1 MEKRKFNV
9 MDVLGEQLA
18 GVADTM
24 LEISIDDIRDNP
36 RNFYPTPDPQ
46 ALRALADSI
55 RANGL
60 LEPPTVVPAGD
71 GTYRLISGHSRL
83 AAIRSMWEDGTEE
96 DWARF
101 SKILCRVLPPMSDG
115 QEQAAVIEANRQ
127 RAKSNALLADEA
139 EKLTE
144 AYIKRREAG
153 EQLPG
158 RIRDYVAEALQV
170 KATKVANLSAIK
182 NGLKVPGIVER
193 WKHNEI
199 PEAAALEIARMD
211 IEEQYRLLDWTIE
224 SESHYYSIRDVKM
237 FHIFWTMFPHN
248 CPESSGLCPNAGPM
262 YDRFYTYGALNNCTG
277 CCRSCN
283 KKDTCKTVCQYFKP
297 ETQPETQPEPEP
309 EVKRNPAVDD
319 PRLDWHNMVPIF
331 CKRVKALRV
340 STGMSKKEFA
350 ESINEYPNTY
360 SAYENNSICGAD
372 KVPKLALCL
381 GTTTDYLYGL
391 TDELTPP
398 TLPEGQL
405 MIAGWM
411 PGSTNPAEPGEFAA
425 YVDLGDGKLLKRFFD
440 WDGQHWMMPGG
451 IEAQAPVVW
460 WMRLPPVP
468 AAGKGAHT

>member
-36 RNFYPTPDPQ
+36 RNFYPKPDPA

-71 GTYRLISGHSRL
+71 GTYRLISGHSRM
-83 AAIRSMWEDGTEE
+83 AAIRTLRETETP
-96 DWARF
+96 DQWATV
-101 SKILCRVLPPMSDG
+101 LCRVLPPMSEG

-127 RAKSNALLADEA
+127 RVKSNALLADEA
-139 EKLTE
+139 ERLTE

-182 NGLKVPGIVER
+182 KGLKVPGIVRKWEAGD
-193 WKHNEI
+193 I

-224 SESHYYSIRDVKM
+224 GESHYSIRDVKM
-237 FHIFWTMFPHN
+237 FHTLWTMFPHN

-262 YDRFYTYGALNNCTG
+262 YDRFYTYGALNNCAG
-277 CCRSCN
+277 CCRWCN
-283 KKDTCKTVCQYFKP
+283 KRDTCKTVCQYFKP
-297 ETQPETQPEPEP
+297 ETQAEPEP

-331 CKRVKALRV
+331 CQRVKELRIQ
-340 STGMSKKEFA
+340 TGMSKKEFA

-411 PGSTNPAEPGEFAA
+411 PGSTTPAEPGEFAVC
-425 YVDLGDGKLLKRFFD
+425 VDLGGGKLWKRFFD
-440 WDGQHWMMPGG
+440 WDGQRWMRPGG
-451 IEAQAPVVW
+451 IEAQATDVAW

-468 AAGKGAHT
+468 AAGKGADT

>member
-24 LEISIDDIRDNP
+24 MEIPVDDIRDNP

-46 ALRALADSI
+46 TLRALADSI

-96 DWARF
+96 DRARF
-101 SKILCRVLPPMSDG
+101 SKILCRVLPPMSEG

-127 RAKSNALLADEA
+127 RVKSNALLADEA
-139 EKLTE
+139 ARLTE

-182 NGLKVPGIVER
+182 KGLKVPGIVRKWEAGD
-193 WKHNEI
+193 I

-224 SESHYYSIRDVKM
+224 GESHYYSIRDVKM
-237 FHIFWTMFPHN
+237 FHTLWTMFPHN

-262 YDRFYTYGALNNCTG
+262 YDRFYTYGALNNCAG
-277 CCRSCN
+277 CCRWCN
-283 KKDTCKTVCQYFKP
+283 KRDTCKTVCKYCK
-297 ETQPETQPEPEP
+297 PETQPEPEP
-309 EVKRNPAVDD
+309 EAPAVNPAAKD
-319 PRLDWHNMVPIF
+319 PRLDYKVMVPTF
-331 CKRVKALRV
+331 CQRVKELRIQ
-340 STGMSKKEFA
+340 TGMTRKEFA
-350 ESINEYPNTY
+350 QSIDEFPGTY
-360 SAYENNSICGAD
+360 SACENASMCGSEKIA
-372 KVPKLALCL
+372 KLALCF
-381 GTTTDYLYGL
+381 GVSTDYLYGL
-391 TDELTPP
+391 TDDPTPP

-425 YVDLGDGKLLKRFFD
+425 YVDLGDGKLVKRFFD

-451 IEAQAPVVW
+451 IEAQAPVIW

-468 AAGKGAHT
+468 VAGKGADT

>member
-24 LEISIDDIRDNP
+24 MEIPVDDIRDNP

-46 ALRALADSI
+46 ALRALMDSI

-71 GTYRLISGHSRL
+71 GTYRLISGHSRM
-83 AAIRSMWEDGTEE
+83 AAIKALRETETP
-96 DWARF
+96 DQWATV
-101 SKILCRVLPPMSDG
+101 LCRVLPPMSEG

-127 RAKSNALLADEA
+127 RVKSNALLADEA
-139 EKLTE
+139 EKLTA

-153 EQLPG
+153 EELPG
-158 RIRDYVAEALQV
+158 RIRDHVAEALQV
-170 KATKVANLSAIK
+170 KATKIANLSAIK
-182 NGLKVPGIVER
+182 NGLKVPGLVER
-193 WKHNEI
+193 WKRDEI
-199 PEAAALEIARMD
+199 PEAAALQIARMD
-211 IEEQYRLLDWTIE
+211 IDEQYRLLDWIIDKRRSCTINE
-224 SESHYYSIRDVKM
+224 VRKFSTCYTVTRRKCEHTGRM
-237 FHIFWTMFPHN
+237 
-248 CPESSGLCPNAGPM
+248 CENAERM
-262 YDRFYTYGALNNCTG
+262 YDHDYRYGEWHGSNCCLNCLDRDI
-277 CCRSCN
+277 CPAACKYVE
-283 KKDTCKTVCQYFKP
+283 KKPV
-297 ETQPETQPEPEP
+297 EQPEAPA
-309 EVKRNPAVDD
+309 VNPAAKD
-319 PRLDWHNMVPIF
+319 PRLDYKVMVPTF
-331 CKRVKALRV
+331 CQRVKEFRIQ
-340 STGMSKKEFA
+340 TGMTRKEFA
-350 ESINEYPNTY
+350 QSIDEFPGTY
-360 SAYENNSICGAD
+360 SACENNSMCGSEKIA
-372 KVPKLALCL
+372 KLALCF
-381 GTTTDYLYGL
+381 GVSTDYLYGL

-468 AAGKGAHT
+468 AAGKGADT

>member
-18 GVADTM
+18 GVTDTM
-24 LEISIDDIRDNP
+24 MEIPVDDIRDNP

-46 ALRALADSI
+46 ALRALMDSI

-96 DWARF
+96 DWTRF
-101 SKILCRVLPPMSDG
+101 SKVLCRVLPPMSEG

-127 RAKSNALLADEA
+127 RVKSNALLAEEA
-139 EKLTE
+139 ARLTE

-182 NGLKVPGIVER
+182 NGLKVPGLVER
-193 WKHNEI
+193 WKRDEI
-199 PEAAALEIARMD
+199 PEAAALQIARMD
-211 IEEQYRLLDWTIE
+211 IDEQYRLLDWIIDKRRSLTINE
-224 SESHYYSIRDVKM
+224 VRKFDICYRNAYKCDKTGKPCENIERIYDHDL
-237 FHIFWTMFPHN
+237 HHGEW
-248 CPESSGLCPNAGPM
+248 SGA
-262 YDRFYTYGALNNCTG
+262 G
-277 CCRSCN
+277 CCMMCL
-283 KKDTCKTVCQYFKP
+283 KKDTCPAACKYVEKKP
-297 ETQPETQPEPEP
+297 VEQPEAPA
-309 EVKRNPAVDD
+309 VNPAAKD
-319 PRLDWHNMVPIF
+319 PRLDYKVMVPTF
-331 CKRVKALRV
+331 CQRVRALREQ
-340 STGMSKKEFA
+340 TGMSRKEFA
-350 ESINEYPNTY
+350 QSIDEFPGTY
-360 SAYENNSICGAD
+360 SACENASMCGSEKIA
-372 KVPKLALCL
+372 KLALCF
-381 GTTTDYLYGL
+381 GVSTDYLYGL

-398 TLPEGQL
+398 TLPVGQL

-411 PGSTNPAEPGEFAA
+411 PGSTNPAEPGEFAT
-425 YVDLGDGKLLKRFFD
+425 YVDLGNGKLLKRFFD

-451 IEAQAPVVW
+451 IEAKAPVAW

-468 AAGKGAHT
+468 VAGKGADT

>member
-24 LEISIDDIRDNP
+24 MEIPVDDIRDNP

-46 ALRALADSI
+46 TLRALADSI

-83 AAIRSMWEDGTEE
+83 AAIRSMWEDVTEA
-96 DWARF
+96 DWTRF
-101 SKILCRVLPPMSDG
+101 SKVLCRVLPPMSEG

-127 RAKSNALLADEA
+127 RVKSNALLADEA
-139 EKLTE
+139 EKLTA

-153 EQLPG
+153 EELPG

-170 KATKVANLSAIK
+170 KATKIANLSAIK
-182 NGLKVPGIVER
+182 NGLKVPGLVER
-193 WKHNEI
+193 WKQDEI
-199 PEAAALEIARMD
+199 PEAAALQIARMD
-211 IEEQYRLLDWTIE
+211 IDEQYRLLDWIIDKRRSCTINE
-224 SESHYYSIRDVKM
+224 VRKFSTCYTVTRRKCEHTGRM
-237 FHIFWTMFPHN
+237 
-248 CPESSGLCPNAGPM
+248 CENAERM
-262 YDRFYTYGALNNCTG
+262 YDHDYRYGEWNGSNC
-277 CCRSCN
+277 CLHCLDR
-283 KKDTCKTVCQYFKP
+283 DTCPAACQYVEKKP
-297 ETQPETQPEPEP
+297 VEEPEKP
-309 EVKRNPAVDD
+309 PLNPAVKD
-319 PRLDWHNMVPIF
+319 PRLDYKVMVPIF
-331 CKRVKALRV
+331 CQRVRALREQ
-340 STGMSKKEFA
+340 TGMSRKEFA
-350 ESINEYPNTY
+350 QSIDEFPGTY
-360 SAYENNSICGAD
+360 SACENASMCGSEKIA
-372 KVPKLALCL
+372 KLAMCF
-381 GTTTDYLYGL
+381 GVSTDYLYGL

-398 TLPEGQL
+398 TLPCVSRYS
-405 MIAGWM
+405 AGWM

-460 WMRLPPVP
+460 WMRLPLVP
-468 AAGKGAHT
+468 AAGKGADT

>member
-1 MEKRKFNV
+1 MAGKNFDISKFA
-9 MDVLGEQLA
+9 A
-18 GVADTM
+18 GIKPVRSESDTM
-24 LEISIDDIRDNP
+24 MEIPVDDIRDNP

-46 ALRALADSI
+46 ALRALMDSI

-60 LEPPTVVPAGD
+60 LEPPTVVFAGA

-83 AAIRSMWEDGTEE
+83 AAIKALRETETP
-96 DWARF
+96 DQWATV
-101 SKILCRVLPPMSDG
+101 LCRVLPPMSEG

-127 RAKSNALLADEA
+127 RVKSNALLADEA
-139 EKLTE
+139 ERLTE

-199 PEAAALEIARMD
+199 PEAAALLIARMD
-211 IEEQYRLLDWTIE
+211 LDEQYRLLDWMIDKNR
-224 SESHYYSIRDVKM
+224 SYSINEVRK
-237 FHIFWTMFPHN
+237 FSTYYTMAHRK
-248 CPESSGLCPNAGPM
+248 CEHTGRMCKNAERM
-262 YDRFYTYGALNNCTG
+262 YDHDYRYGEWHGSNCCLNCLN
-277 CCRSCN
+277 R
-283 KKDTCKTVCQYFKP
+283 DTCPAACQYVEKKP
-297 ETQPETQPEPEP
+297 VEQPKAPA
-309 EVKRNPAVDD
+309 VNPAAKD
-319 PRLDWHNMVPIF
+319 PRLDYKVMVPTF
-331 CKRVKALRV
+331 CQRVRALREQ
-340 STGMSKKEFA
+340 TGMSRKDFAQSIDEF
-350 ESINEYPNTY
+350 PGTY
-360 SAYENNSICGAD
+360 SACENASMCGSEKIA
-372 KVPKLALCL
+372 KLALCF
-381 GTTTDYLYGL
+381 GVSTDYLYGL

-468 AAGKGAHT
+468 AAEKGADT

>member
-24 LEISIDDIRDNP
+24 MEIPVDDIRDNP

-46 ALRALADSI
+46 ELRSLADSI

-101 SKILCRVLPPMSDG
+101 SKILCRVLPPMSEG

-127 RAKSNALLADEA
+127 RVKSNALLADEA
-139 EKLTE
+139 EKLTA

-158 RIRDYVAEALQV
+158 RIRDHVAAVLQV
-170 KATKVANLSAIK
+170 NATKLANLAVIK
-182 NGLKVPGIVER
+182 KGLKVPGIVRKWEAGDL
-193 WKHNEI
+193 
-199 PEAAALEIARMD
+199 PEAVALEIARMD
-211 IEEQYRLLDWTIE
+211 IDEQYRLLDWTIE
-224 SESHYYSIRDVKM
+224 GESHYYSIRDVKM
-237 FHIFWTMFPHN
+237 FHTLWTMFPHN

-283 KKDTCKTVCQYFKP
+283 KRDTCKTVCQYFKP
-297 ETQPETQPEPEP
+297 ETQPEPEP
-309 EVKRNPAVDD
+309 EVKRNPAVAD
-319 PRLDWHNMVPIF
+319 PRLDYKVMVPTF
-331 CKRVKALRV
+331 CQRVKELRIR
-340 STGMSKKEFA
+340 TGMTRKEFA
-350 ESINEYPNTY
+350 QSIDEFPGTY
-360 SAYENNSICGAD
+360 SACENNSMCGSEKIA
-372 KVPKLALCL
+372 KLALCF
-381 GTTTDYLYGL
+381 GVSTDYLYGL
-391 TDELTPP
+391 TDDPTP
-398 TLPEGQL
+398 
-405 MIAGWM
+405 
-411 PGSTNPAEPGEFAA
+411 S
-425 YVDLGDGKLLKRFFD
+425 
-440 WDGQHWMMPGG
+440 
-451 IEAQAPVVW
+451 AQ
-460 WMRLPPVP
+460 
-468 AAGKGAHT
+468 KGADT

>member
-24 LEISIDDIRDNP
+24 IEIPVDDIRDNP

-46 ALRALADSI
+46 VLRALADSI

-96 DWARF
+96 DRARF
-101 SKILCRVLPPMSDG
+101 AKILCRVLPPMSEG

-127 RAKSNALLADEA
+127 RVKSNALLADEA

-199 PEAAALEIARMD
+199 PEAAALLIARMD
-211 IEEQYRLLDWTIE
+211 LDEQYRLLDWMIE
-224 SESHYYSIRDVKM
+224 KYRPYSINEVRK
-237 FHIFWTMFPHN
+237 FSTCYTM
-248 CPESSGLCPNAGPM
+248 A
-262 YDRFYTYGALNNCTG
+262 
-277 CCRSCN
+277 CRSCEHTGRMCEN
-283 KKDTCKTVCQYFKP
+283 AERMYDHDYRYGEWHGSNCCLHCLDRDTCPAACKYVEKKP
-297 ETQPETQPEPEP
+297 VEEPEKP
-309 EVKRNPAVDD
+309 PLNPAVKD
-319 PRLDWHNMVPIF
+319 PRLAWQTMVPTF
-331 CKRVKALRV
+331 CQRVKELRIQ
-340 STGMSKKEFA
+340 TGMTRKEFA
-350 ESINEYPNTY
+350 QSIDEFPGTY
-360 SAYENNSICGAD
+360 SACENNSMCGSEKIA
-372 KVPKLALCL
+372 KLALCF
-381 GTTTDYLYGL
+381 GVSTDYLYGL
-391 TDELTPP
+391 TDDPTP
-398 TLPEGQL
+398 
-405 MIAGWM
+405 
-411 PGSTNPAEPGEFAA
+411 S
-425 YVDLGDGKLLKRFFD
+425 
-440 WDGQHWMMPGG
+440 
-451 IEAQAPVVW
+451 AQ
-460 WMRLPPVP
+460 
-468 AAGKGAHT
+468 KGADR

>member
-24 LEISIDDIRDNP
+24 MEIPVDDIRDNP

-96 DWARF
+96 DLARF
-101 SKILCRVLPPMSDG
+101 SKILCRVLPPMSEG

-127 RAKSNALLADEA
+127 RVKSNALLADEA
-139 EKLTE
+139 EKLTA

-153 EQLPG
+153 EELPG
-158 RIRDYVAEALQV
+158 RIRDRVAEAL
-170 KATKVANLSAIK
+170 KINATKVANLSAIK
-182 NGLKVPGIVER
+182 NGLKVPGLVER
-193 WKHNEI
+193 WKRDEI
-199 PEAAALEIARMD
+199 PEAAALQIARMD
-211 IEEQYRLLDWTIE
+211 IDEQYRLLDWIIDKRRSCTINE
-224 SESHYYSIRDVKM
+224 VRKFSTCYTVTRRKCEHTGRM
-237 FHIFWTMFPHN
+237 
-248 CPESSGLCPNAGPM
+248 CENAERM
-262 YDRFYTYGALNNCTG
+262 YDHDYRYGEWHGSNC
-277 CCRSCN
+277 CLHCLDR
-283 KKDTCKTVCQYFKP
+283 DTCPAACQYVEKKP
-297 ETQPETQPEPEP
+297 VEQPEKPPL
-309 EVKRNPAVDD
+309 NPAVKD
-319 PRLDWHNMVPIF
+319 PRLDYKVMVPTF
-331 CKRVKALRV
+331 CQRVRALREQ
-340 STGMSKKEFA
+340 TGMSKKEFA

-405 MIAGWM
+405 MISGWM
-411 PGSTNPAEPGEFAA
+411 PGSITPAEPGEFAT

-451 IEAQAPVVW
+451 IEAQAPVAW

-468 AAGKGAHT
+468 AAGKGVET

>member
-1 MEKRKFNV
+1 MAGKNFDISKFAASIKPV
-9 MDVLGEQLA
+9 RSES
-18 GVADTM
+18 DTM
-24 LEISIDDIRDNP
+24 MEIAIDDIRDNP
-36 RNFYPTPDPQ
+36 CNFYPAPDPQ
-46 ALRALADSI
+46 ALRTLMDSI

-71 GTYRLISGHSRL
+71 GTYRLISGHSRM
-83 AAIRSMWEDGTEE
+83 AAIKALRETETP
-96 DWARF
+96 DQWATV
-101 SKILCRVLPPMSDG
+101 LCRVLPPMSEG

-127 RAKSNALLADEA
+127 RVKSNALLADEA
-139 EKLTE
+139 ARLTE

-199 PEAAALEIARMD
+199 PEAAALQIARMD
-211 IEEQYRLLDWTIE
+211 IDEQYRLLDWIIDKRRSCTINE
-224 SESHYYSIRDVKM
+224 VKKFDTCYAVVRRSCEHTGRM
-237 FHIFWTMFPHN
+237 
-248 CPESSGLCPNAGPM
+248 CENAERM
-262 YDRFYTYGALNNCTG
+262 YDHDYRYGEWHGNV
-277 CCRSCN
+277 CCLYCMDR
-283 KKDTCKTVCQYFKP
+283 DTCPAACKYVERAP
-297 ETQPETQPEPEP
+297 APEPEMP
-309 EVKRNPAVDD
+309 PMNPAVKD
-319 PRLDWHNMVPIF
+319 PRLDWRTMTPQF
-331 CKRVKALRV
+331 CGRVKELREK
-340 STGMSKKEFA
+340 TGLGKKEFA
-350 ESINEYPNTY
+350 QSIGEYPATY
-360 SAYENNSICGAD
+360 SAWENNSMPGCD
-372 KVPKLALCL
+372 RVPKLALCF
-381 GTTTDYLYGL
+381 GVSTDYLYGL

-411 PGSTNPAEPGEFAA
+411 PGSTTPAEPGEFAA

-468 AAGKGAHT
+468 VTGKGAENG

>member
-24 LEISIDDIRDNP
+24 MEIPVDDIRDNP

-46 ALRALADSI
+46 TLRALADSI

-101 SKILCRVLPPMSDG
+101 SKILCRVLPPMSEG

-127 RAKSNALLADEA
+127 RVKSNALLADEA
-139 EKLTE
+139 ERLTE

-170 KATKVANLSAIK
+170 KATKIANLSAIK
-182 NGLKVPGIVER
+182 NGLKVPGLVER
-193 WKHNEI
+193 WKRDEI
-199 PEAAALEIARMD
+199 PEAAALQIARMD
-211 IEEQYRLLDWTIE
+211 IDEQYRLLDWIIDKRRSCTINE
-224 SESHYYSIRDVKM
+224 VRKFSTCYTVTRRKCEHTGRM
-237 FHIFWTMFPHN
+237 
-248 CPESSGLCPNAGPM
+248 CENAERM
-262 YDRFYTYGALNNCTG
+262 YDHDYRYGEWHGSNC
-277 CCRSCN
+277 CLSCLDR
-283 KKDTCKTVCQYFKP
+283 DTCPAACKYVEKKP
-297 ETQPETQPEPEP
+297 VEQPEKPPL
-309 EVKRNPAVDD
+309 NPATKD
-319 PRLDWHNMVPIF
+319 PRLDYKVMVPTF
-331 CKRVKALRV
+331 CQRVKELRIQ
-340 STGMSKKEFA
+340 TGMTRKEFA
-350 ESINEYPNTY
+350 QSIDEFPGTY
-360 SAYENNSICGAD
+360 SACENNSMCGSEKIA
-372 KVPKLALCL
+372 KLALCF
-381 GTTTDYLYGL
+381 GVSTDYLYGL

-411 PGSTNPAEPGEFAA
+411 PGSTTPAEPGEFAA

-468 AAGKGAHT
+468 AAGKGADT

>member
-1 MEKRKFNV
+1 MAGKNFDISKFAATIKPV
-9 MDVLGEQLA
+9 SES
-18 GVADTM
+18 DTM

-36 RNFYPTPDPQ
+36 RNFYPTPDSQ
-46 ALRALADSI
+46 ALRALMDSI

-83 AAIRSMWEDGTEE
+83 AAIKALRETETP
-96 DWARF
+96 DQWATV
-101 SKILCRVLPPMSDG
+101 LCRVLPPMSEG

-127 RAKSNALLADEA
+127 RIKSNALLADEA
-139 EKLTE
+139 EKLTA

-158 RIRDYVAEALQV
+158 RIRDHVAEALQV
-170 KATKVANLSAIK
+170 KATKIANLSAIK
-182 NGLKVPGIVER
+182 NGLKVPGLVER
-193 WKHNEI
+193 WKRDEI
-199 PEAAALEIARMD
+199 PEAAALQIARMD
-211 IEEQYRLLDWTIE
+211 IDEQYRLLDWIIDKRRSCTINE
-224 SESHYYSIRDVKM
+224 VRKFSTCYTVTRRKCEHTGRM
-237 FHIFWTMFPHN
+237 
-248 CPESSGLCPNAGPM
+248 CENAERM
-262 YDRFYTYGALNNCTG
+262 YDHDYRYGEWHGLNCCLNCLD
-277 CCRSCN
+277 R
-283 KKDTCKTVCQYFKP
+283 DTCPAACKYVEKKP
-297 ETQPETQPEPEP
+297 VEQPEAPA
-309 EVKRNPAVDD
+309 VNPAAKD
-319 PRLDWHNMVPIF
+319 PRLDYKVMVPTF
-331 CKRVKALRV
+331 CQRVKELRIQ
-340 STGMSKKEFA
+340 TGMSRKEFA
-350 ESINEYPNTY
+350 QSIDEFPGTY
-360 SAYENNSICGAD
+360 SACENASMCGSE
-372 KVPKLALCL
+372 KVAKLALCF
-381 GTTTDYLYGL
+381 GVSTDYLYGL

-468 AAGKGAHT
+468 AAGKGADT

>member
-24 LEISIDDIRDNP
+24 LEIPIDDIRDNP
-36 RNFYPTPDPQ
+36 RNFYPTPDSQ
-46 ALRALADSI
+46 ALRALMDSI

-71 GTYRLISGHSRL
+71 GSYRLISGHSRL
-83 AAIRSMWEDGTEE
+83 AAIKALREMETPDR
-96 DWARF
+96 WATV
-101 SKILCRVLPPMSDG
+101 LCRVLSPMSEG

-127 RAKSNALLADEA
+127 RVKSNALLADEA
-139 EKLTE
+139 EKLTA

-153 EQLPG
+153 EELPG
-158 RIRDYVAEALQV
+158 RIRDHVAEALQV
-170 KATKVANLSAIK
+170 KATKIANLSAIK
-182 NGLKVPGIVER
+182 NGLKVPGIVRKWEAGD
-193 WKHNEI
+193 I

-224 SESHYYSIRDVKM
+224 SESHYSIRDVKM
-237 FHIFWTMFPHN
+237 FHTLWTMFPHN

-297 ETQPETQPEPEP
+297 ETQAEPEP

-391 TDELTPP
+391 TDDPTPP
-398 TLPEGQL
+398 
-405 MIAGWM
+405 A
-411 PGSTNPAEPGEFAA
+411 
-425 YVDLGDGKLLKRFFD
+425 K
-440 WDGQHWMMPGG
+440 
-451 IEAQAPVVW
+451 
-460 WMRLPPVP
+460 
-468 AAGKGAHT
+468 KGADT

>member
-24 LEISIDDIRDNP
+24 MEIPVDDIRDNP

-46 ALRALADSI
+46 VLRALADSI

-96 DWARF
+96 DRARF
-101 SKILCRVLPPMSDG
+101 AKILCRVLPPMSEG

-127 RAKSNALLADEA
+127 RVKSNALLADEA

-199 PEAAALEIARMD
+199 PEAAALLIARMD
-211 IEEQYRLLDWTIE
+211 LDEQYRLLDWMIE
-224 SESHYYSIRDVKM
+224 KYRPYSINEVRK
-237 FHIFWTMFPHN
+237 FSTCYTM
-248 CPESSGLCPNAGPM
+248 A
-262 YDRFYTYGALNNCTG
+262 
-277 CCRSCN
+277 CRSCEHTGRMCEN
-283 KKDTCKTVCQYFKP
+283 AERMYDHDYRYGEWHGSNCCLHCLDRDTCPAACKYVEKKP
-297 ETQPETQPEPEP
+297 VEEPEKP
-309 EVKRNPAVDD
+309 PLNPAVKD
-319 PRLDWHNMVPIF
+319 PRLAWQTMVPTF
-331 CKRVKALRV
+331 CQRVKELRIQ
-340 STGMSKKEFA
+340 TGMTRKEFA
-350 ESINEYPNTY
+350 QSIDEFPGTY
-360 SAYENNSICGAD
+360 SACENNSMCGSEKIA
-372 KVPKLALCL
+372 KLALCF
-381 GTTTDYLYGL
+381 GVSTDYLYGL
-391 TDELTPP
+391 TDDPTP
-398 TLPEGQL
+398 
-405 MIAGWM
+405 
-411 PGSTNPAEPGEFAA
+411 S
-425 YVDLGDGKLLKRFFD
+425 
-440 WDGQHWMMPGG
+440 
-451 IEAQAPVVW
+451 AQ
-460 WMRLPPVP
+460 
-468 AAGKGAHT
+468 KGADR